1 MTDAEQIRE
10 LIREEL
16 EEHDKRHVFAR
27 REPTKI
33 TDPEGNEWI
42 TGALRKAEVVKF
54 LWWALGAVA
63 SVVFAGLILFARV
76 EIYPEVNERIQI
88 HEEAAQRRMAEVSKN
103 YATLSDVAKVDAALQ
118 VSRAERIQQFEAIKA
133 QLDRIEERLN
143 KGGR

>member
-16 EEHDKRHVFAR
+16 EEHDRRHVFAR
-27 REPTKI
+27 REPTRI

-42 TGALRKAEVVKF
+42 TGALRKAEIIKF
-54 LWWALGAVA
+54 LWWAMGIVA
-63 SVVFAGLILFARV
+63 SVVLLGLILFAKV
-76 EIYPEVNERIQI
+76 EIYPEVDQRIGI
-88 HEEAAQRRMAEVSKN
+88 HQEEAQRRMSDATKSF
-103 YATLSDVAKVDAALQ
+103 ATLADVAKVDAALQ

-143 KGGR
+143 NGGR

>member
-16 EEHDKRHVFAR
+16 DEHDRRHMFAR

-54 LWWALGAVA
+54 LWWALSAVA
-63 SVVFAGLILFARV
+63 GVVFAGLILFARV
-76 EIYPEVNERIQI
+76 EVYPEVDERII
-88 HEEAAQRRMAEVSKN
+88 SHEKAAQTRMAEAVKG
-103 YATLSDVAKVDAALQ
+103 YATISDLAKVDAAVQ

-143 KGGR
+143 NGGR

>member
-16 EEHDKRHVFAR
+16 DEHDKRHMFAR

-54 LWWALGAVA
+54 LWWSLTAVA
-63 SVVFAGLILFARV
+63 GVVFAGLILFARV
-76 EIYPEVNERIQI
+76 EVYPEVDNRIER
-88 HEEAAQRRMAEVSKN
+88 HEKSAQSRMLESVKG
-103 YATLSDVAKVDAALQ
+103 YATIGDLNKLDAAVQ

-143 KGGR
+143 RGGR

>member
-16 EEHDKRHVFAR
+16 EEHDKRHLFAR

-33 TDPEGNEWI
+33 TDQDGNEWI
-42 TGALRKAEVVKF
+42 TGALMKAEVIKF

-76 EIYPEVNERIQI
+76 EIYPEVDDRIEL
-88 HEEAAQRRMAEVSKN
+88 HEKAAQTRMLESVKG
-103 YATLSDVAKVDAALQ
+103 YATINDLAKVDAAVQ

-133 QLDRIEERLN
+133 QLDRIEERLDRV
-143 KGGR
+143 GR